1 MDVGKEHASQAG
13 GIASAKPQGCPACEA
28 NSVATR
34 LANRGLGAKAVSQRG
49 VQRLLH
55 FDFQLPNDPSSSRR
69 HFFLCFSRAFSDPK
83 WNMGFFPL
91 ERSGE
96 GNFDPSSYERR
107 SRTEALLL
115 TCSNIQK
122 HPEAVR
128 SCFELGERQQRRL
141 ATLSLRVALGQG
153 PGHHF
158 TGKNQKAENR
168 NGAGFLKGLL
178 LSKVGGHT

>member
-1 MDVGKEHASQAG
+1 MTRLLQG
-13 GIASAKPQGCPACEA
+13 GIFFFAFQGRFQTQSGIWVSSLWKEA
-28 NSVATR
+28 V
-34 LANRGLGAKAVSQRG
+34 KAV
-49 VQRLLH
+49 LI
-55 FDFQLPNDPSSSRR
+55 P
-69 HFFLCFSRAFSDPK
+69 AA
-83 WNMGFFPL
+83 M
-91 ERSGE
+91 
-96 GNFDPSSYERR
+96 YERR

-178 LSKVGGHT
+178 LSKVGGPHLTPNWEQSLAHMGVGLRQRDGCFPGLRRLCRV